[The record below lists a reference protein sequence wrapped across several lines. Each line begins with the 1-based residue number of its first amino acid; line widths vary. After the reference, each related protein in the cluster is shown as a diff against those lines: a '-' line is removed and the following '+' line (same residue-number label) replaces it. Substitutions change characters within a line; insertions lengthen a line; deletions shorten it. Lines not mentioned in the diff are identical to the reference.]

1 MTLGELLKGV
11 SSETS
16 IVVIDGGT
24 TFNVQAGYFRNT
36 VWSDMLEKKAFK
48 DPDTGYYIIIRI

>member
-16 IVVIDGGT
+16 IVVVDGGT
-24 TFNVQAGYFRNT
+24 TFNVQVGYFRNT
-36 VWSDMLEKKAFK
+36 VWSDMLEKKAFR
-48 DPDTGYYIIIRI
+48 DPDTGHYVIIRI

>member
-11 SSETS
+11 SPETS

-24 TFNVQAGYFRNT
+24 TFNVQVGYFRNT
-36 VWSDMLEKKAFK
+36 VWSDMLEKKAFR
-48 DPDTGYYIIIRI
+48 DPDTGHYIIIRI